1 MSKFLKQLN
10 WFGLAT
16 GIFMI
21 GFGALAPA
29 WWNVNLGGE
38 AVTVEYSP
46 FDISMTAFGVPMTS
60 TLISFL
66 CLGARVMITVA
77 GGLMVLGSV
86 LTQKWWSEK
95 LVKFGSLKLL
105 WMVVMLIIFAAV
117 IPPVVEMFA
126 GQVTTGAD
134 TRLNLPILAGS
145 STVTAQMDNVTLS
158 APITMTL
165 TNAFFFAVIA
175 SALGVVARIYHRR
188 LKPKK
193 LMIRPK
199 LLSLRPTEHKVMKVT
214 PAEEKK
220 IIARPVEAKKVGK

>member
-21 GFGALAPA
+21 GFGILAPA

-46 FDISMTAFGVPMTS
+46 FDMSMSAFGVPMTS

-77 GGLMVLGSV
+77 GGLVILGSV
-86 LTQKWWSEK
+86 FTQKWWSEK

-105 WMVVMLIIFAAV
+105 WMVVMLIIFATV
-117 IPPVVEMFA
+117 IPLVIEMFA
-126 GQVTTGAD
+126 SQMTMGAD
-134 TRLNLPILAGS
+134 TQLDLPILAGS
-145 STVTAQMDNVTLS
+145 STVTARMDNVTLS

-175 SALGVVARIYHRR
+175 SALGIVTRIYHKK
-188 LKPKK
+188 LVPPKK
-193 LMIRPK
+193 KSVQGETKSKP
-199 LLSLRPTEHKVMKVT
+199 SQ
-214 PAEEKK
+214 EK
-220 IIARPVEAKKVGK
+220 PVKTKDEKS